1 MKGEHNK
8 KALGSDYVFQCII
21 YSKTNTDWA
30 LLFNFSYKQYRI
42 IVNTTHLLV
51 VERFYS
57 GTNIINLLV
66 VLK

>member
-1 MKGEHNK
+1 MSFSIKINK
-8 KALGSDYVFQCII
+8 VITKYWLGASVY
-21 YSKTNTDWA
+21 KN
-30 LLFNFSYKQYRI
+30 KQYRI

-57 GTNIINLLV
+57 ETNNKKLA

>member
-1 MKGEHNK
+1 M
-8 KALGSDYVFQCII
+8 SFSVYSI
-21 YSKTNTDWA
+21 YYKIYTDWA
-30 LLFNFSYKQYRI
+30 LLFIFSYKQYRI

-57 GTNIINLLV
+57 ETNIINLLV